1 MKILISTGE
10 VSGDLQ
16 GSLLVKA
23 LKRQA
28 LSLGL
33 DLEIVAVGGQKMAAA
48 GATLLGDT
56 SNIGS
61 VGLIESLPYILPT
74 LQVQQKIKQFLHQE
88 PPAAI
93 VLIDYMGP
101 NLGIGNYI
109 HKRWPNIPIIWY
121 IAPQEWVWSLGGNN
135 TPQIVALADLLLAIF
150 PEEVRYFQEKGAR
163 VTWIGHPILD
173 RMVSAPTRE
182 TARQALAI
190 EPDTIAIALLPA
202 SRKQELKYL
211 MPIIFEAAKT
221 LQEKL
226 PQVHFY
232 IPLSQEAFRRPIEE
246 AIEKYQ
252 LQATIYA
259 LGDGELGLTILA
271 AADLAIAKSGT
282 VNLEIALLEV
292 PQVVIYR
299 VNSITAWIARY
310 LLKFS
315 IPFMSP
321 VNLVEMKSIVPELLQ
336 EQATS
341 ENIVVEA
348 NKLLLNP
355 EIREKTMRDYQQMRQ
370 ALGEVGVCDRAAKTI
385 LELISINI

>member
-56 SNIGS
+56 SSIGS
-61 VGLIESLPYILPT
+61 VGLIESLPYIWPT
-74 LQVQQKIKQFLHQE
+74 LQVQQKIKQFIQQE

-109 HKRWPNIPIIWY
+109 RKRWPNIPIIWY

-135 TPQIVALADLLLAIF
+135 TPQIVALADLLLGIF

-182 TARQALAI
+182 TARQALGI
-190 EPDTIAIALLPA
+190 KPDTIAIALLPA

-211 MPIIFEAAKT
+211 MPVIFEAAKT

-282 VNLEIALLEV
+282 VNLEI
-292 PQVVIYR
+292 
-299 VNSITAWIARY
+299 
-310 LLKFS
+310 
-315 IPFMSP
+315 
-321 VNLVEMKSIVPELLQ
+321 
-336 EQATS
+336 
-341 ENIVVEA
+341 
-348 NKLLLNP
+348 
-355 EIREKTMRDYQQMRQ
+355 D
-370 ALGEVGVCDRAAKTI
+370 
-385 LELISINI
+385 